1 MFKSTGLQMSTQW
14 ETRQEI
20 YRQSKV
26 LQVEPN
32 SGASPFFGRNLGSIH
47 VSVPFILTRH
57 KFLVVYKTFVGA
69 VHNFSPHPCKPWWM
83 VCSMVAMKGCHFYR
97 TWKMKKNNYWYHG
110 PQQWWLIKKHWQLMD
125 SNNQTLE
132 MVNIGDTVIF
142 HGRSNHVSGNRKTIN
157 FSDGSRWRKDIPN
170 DRVSWCVARLP
181 DEFRWIFGAYIS
193 RLMGKRKPISIC
205 LGVSNSCF
213 YIFPTISRMMTTPS
227 DLFGFF
233 FHDLTVTSPEIWL
246 V

>member
-57 KFLVVYKTFVGA
+57 KFLVVYKTFVWQYTILAHTHVNLGEWS
-69 VHNFSPHPCKPWWM
+69 VLWWPWKD
-83 VCSMVAMKGCHFYR
+83 VIFTLPER
-97 TWKMKKNNYWYHG
+97 WKQHNYWYHG
-110 PQQWWLIKKHWQLMD
+110 PQQWWLIKTQWQLMD
-125 SNNQTLE
+125 SNKQTLE

-142 HGRSNHVSGNRKTIN
+142 HGRSNQGSGNRKTIN
-157 FSDGSRWRKDIPN
+157 ISDGSRWRKDIPT
-170 DRVSWCVARLP
+170 VAQ
-181 DEFRWIFGAYIS
+181 
-193 RLMGKRKPISIC
+193 
-205 LGVSNSCF
+205 
-213 YIFPTISRMMTTPS
+213 TI
-227 DLFGFF
+227 G
-233 FHDLTVTSPEIWL
+233 
-246 V
+246 